1 MKNFSTTYILFFI
14 ILNLNLNAQCYTDV
28 KVGESHIIAKK
39 ADGTLWAWG
48 RGIWGV
54 LGSGDDSDNY
64 LQNQMLAGTNFNK
77 IAAGKVSNFAIK
89 QNGTLWGSGGNDYGA
104 LGINSTDILSLNLV
118 QIGTAN
124 NWKEISTDSSVTIGL
139 KTDNTIWGWGQNNVY
154 QMGDGT
160 CCNDRYAPAQIGTG
174 NNWKTIATSE
184 VSSSFGIK
192 NDGTLWAWGSNI
204 AGLLGDNLTTVFM
217 TPTLRTTGNDWSS
230 IVCGAGHALAIKN
243 NGTLWSWGNYSRGA
257 TGNDGFRCAYYD
269 PYLVSSDAWLT
280 VAAGYDTSFGIKT
293 DGTLWAWGWNDVGQ
307 LGIGNYVNQFSPVQ
321 IGTDNNWAVVSARY
335 QTAAA
340 IKTDGS
346 LWVWGSNRFGQLG
359 NGTATGDS
367 TGSIV
372 PVYLPA
378 AGCTLANNQFFTSG
392 NKFSIAPNPS
402 KTVTAISYDY
412 TLAPAIEVYSMLGQ
426 RVANYLT
433 DAPKGTWNF
442 ETAGL
447 LAGIYVVVLKDKDQI
462 IVQQKLIIE

>member
-1 MKNFSTTYILFFI
+1 MKNYIYLLTTFLLT
-14 ILNLNLNAQCYTDV
+14 LNTNAQCYTDV
-28 KVGESHIIAKK
+28 KCGENHMIAKK
-39 ADGTLWAWG
+39 SDGTLWAWG

-64 LQNQMLAGTNFNK
+64 LQNQMLTGINFK
-77 IAAGKVSNFAIK
+77 TITTGFVSNFAIK
-89 QNGTLWGSGGNDYGA
+89 QNGTLWGSGGNSNGS
-104 LGINSTDILSLNLV
+104 LGINNTDILSLNLV
-118 QIGTAN
+118 QIGIAN
-124 NWKEISTDSSVTIGL
+124 NWKQISTDSNFTIGL
-139 KTDNTIWGWGQNNVY
+139 KIDNTIWGWGQNDFY

-160 CCNDRYAPAQIGTG
+160 CCNNRYAPLQIGTG
-174 NNWKTIATSE
+174 NNWKTIASSE
-184 VSSSFGIK
+184 SSSAFGIK
-192 NDGTLWAWGSNI
+192 NDGTLWAWGQNI

-217 TPTLRTTGNDWSS
+217 TPTLRTAGTDWSS
-230 IVCGAGHALAIKN
+230 IICGRGHALAIKN
-243 NGTLWSWGNYSRGA
+243 NGTLWSWGNYGQGA
-257 TGNDGFRCAYYD
+257 TANDGFRCAYYD
-269 PYLVSSDAWLT
+269 PCLVSSDTWLT
-280 VAAGYDTSFGIKT
+280 VAAGDNTSFGIKT
-293 DGTLWAWGWNDVGQ
+293 DGTLWAWGLNDVGQ

-321 IGTDNNWAVVSARY
+321 ISTDNNWSVVAANY

-378 AGCTLANNQFFTSG
+378 AGCTLANNQFFASG
-392 NKFSIAPNPS
+392 NKFYIAPNPS
-402 KTVTAISYDY
+402 KSTTAISFDY

-426 RVANYLT
+426 RVANYLA
-433 DAPKGTWNF
+433 DAPQGTWNF

-447 LAGIYVVVLKDKDQI
+447 PAGIYVVVLKDKDQI
-462 IVQQKLIIE
+462 VFQQKLIIE